1 MSERQQHMGVRD
13 GKTPSEKQL
22 HGDVISQVL
31 RNGVTVTATCLRTLR
46 TAPYMLDPC
55 PVQDGT
61 GWDGVGHGAQLCH
74 AVSGQGE
81 TAE

>member
-1 MSERQQHMGVRD
+1 MSEQQQHMGVRA

-22 HGDVISQVL
+22 HGDGVV

-61 GWDGVGHGAQLCH
+61 GWDGVGHGAQLCQ
-74 AVSGQGE
+74 AVAGQGK